1 MLKLLIFKFLFTME
15 ASISIYAKD
24 FENIPVYHLQTKKG
38 NDLYIYLLKLGYKYI
53 FTYKTGIV
61 KISDLIN

>member
-1 MLKLLIFKFLFTME
+1 ME